1 MSSWSGSAYPP
12 PPPRGRS
19 RSRSPYRGAYPPRPG
34 YPDPTYPQEPY
45 RADWDAYDRDRAW
58 ASYERERAAYDYS
71 RRGRSRSPAADEA
84 GRKRRRSVS
93 PWERERYEPR
103 PRYSEDYDAHSRGYG
118 NWSPQRGHGHY
129 PPPPYSSSRRA
140 APPDPHTFDYPA
152 TLKQYAEWFR
162 YFYPQQATEEDN
174 ADKAAEQEA
183 GDGSKPRN
191 GIRARWEK
199 YKKEFAAQQ
208 LQRMFD
214 HHRKSPWF
222 AEKYDPAPEFVA
234 MRRRVRKIGWRGRM
248 DNFLMDL
255 EAGKFDPDL
264 HPDLPEPEPEVAS
277 PIKENAT
284 NGDATTNGAD
294 AHAPQLP
301 TEENKPTGN
310 GDDEMQFNPEPE
322 DEGGDHDTNRG
333 DTGSRAAQNSKQ
345 TNRGEEISVQP
356 EGNQVMIRTIPPDI
370 GRVKLED
377 ALSRLPGF
385 VYLALGDPLQKRNY
399 YRAGW
404 LKFRD
409 DTEMTTVMV
418 DLSDKKIEGFKLHV
432 AHNTKPFI
440 SRVRYAPEVA
450 SKPDRLKKDL
460 ENAKALATQLEDEY
474 ATLRK
479 MKVDPSKE
487 KKVDAATTTNGN
499 DAESTQQDAVMAEST
514 VDEEE
519 EPEPR
524 ERGTEAVERRIEKI
538 MADIRDRGLV
548 DAADEKALDAKK
560 TVVALDLYLAY
571 LRAAFHTCYYCAV
584 VTDHLEELQRKCVKH
599 VRKPMSKTL
608 LAEVKAAEAQ
618 KAEKEQRPEGEAEQ
632 EKPSDKESLSKDKP
646 AENRDWKRNDE
657 RWLEWLDSKVAL
669 LINRD
674 GVHPRDYGGKN
685 YEEELSKACEQHIKQ
700 EDEGKFRCKTCQKL
714 FKATSFVE
722 KHIANKHPELV
733 KHLEDIPYFNNFAL
747 DPHRI
752 QPFSHPPTAVGNS
765 QPPPPQAYGLQGP
778 AYPPPPAE
786 YGRAPYQAP
795 YGAYPP
801 PYPSAG
807 GYWDPYAYPYGAPGG
822 YPPAQPPR
830 RDEGVTARRL
840 SDRISGYAPG
850 YETAETTAVPAS
862 AGLPA
867 KPVATLEPGP
877 GGKRGRSGGAGG
889 PPPPPPPDAK
899 EDPRAAAGKKVSYH
913 DMDLVAEG
921 DVELTY

>member
-19 RSRSPYRGAYPPRPG
+19 RSRSPYRGPYPPRPG
-34 YPDPTYPQEPY
+34 YPDPAYPQDPY

-58 ASYERERAAYDYS
+58 ATYERERAAYEYS
-71 RRGRSRSPAADEA
+71 RRGRSRSPPADEA

-93 PWERERYEPR
+93 PWDRERYEPR
-103 PRYSEDYDAHSRGYG
+103 PRYNDDYDAHSRGYG
-118 NWSPQRGHGHY
+118 NWSPHRGHY
-129 PPPPYSSSRRA
+129 PPPPYSSSRRV

-162 YFYPQQATEEDN
+162 YYYPQQAIEEDN

-191 GIRARWEK
+191 GIRTRWEK
-199 YKKEFAAQQ
+199 YKKEFSAQQ

-222 AEKYDPAPEFVA
+222 AEKYDPVPEFVA
-234 MRRRVRKIGWRGRM
+234 MRQRVRKIGWRGRM
-248 DNFLMDL
+248 DAFLLDL
-255 EAGKFDPDL
+255 EAGKFDPDF
-264 HPDLPEPEPEVAS
+264 HEPEPEPTS
-277 PIKENAT
+277 PAKENIS
-284 NGDATTNGAD
+284 NGEAAANGTDATVAQP
-294 AHAPQLP
+294 AA
-301 TEENKPTGN
+301 EETKPTAN
-310 GDDEMQFNPEPE
+310 GDDEMQFNPEAE

-333 DTGSRAAQNSKQ
+333 DANGRAAQNLRQ
-345 TNRGEEISVQP
+345 NNRGEEISVQP

-385 VYLALGDPLQKRNY
+385 TYLALGDPLQKRNY

-409 DTEMTTVMV
+409 ETDMATVMAE
-418 DLSDKKIEGFKLHV
+418 LSDKKIEGFKLHV

-460 ENAKALATQLEDEY
+460 ENAKILANLLEEEY
-474 ATLRK
+474 STLRK
-479 MKVDPSKE
+479 MKIDLSKE
-487 KKVDAATTTNGN
+487 KKVDTAAATNGEA
-499 DAESTQQDAVMAEST
+499 AESTQHDAVMTENV

-524 ERGTEAVERRIEKI
+524 ERGSEAVERRIEKV
-538 MADIRDRGLV
+538 MADMRDQGLV
-548 DAADEKALDAKK
+548 EASDEKALEAKK

-618 KAEKEQRPEGEAEQ
+618 KAEKEQHPEGDVEQ
-632 EKPSDKESLSKDKP
+632 EKPAEKEPPPKDKP

-669 LINRD
+669 LINRN
-674 GVHPRDYGGKN
+674 GVDPRDYGGKS
-685 YEEELSKACEQHIKQ
+685 YEEELSKACEPHIKQ

-714 FKATSFVE
+714 FKATAFVE
-722 KHIANKHPELV
+722 KHIANKHGELV
-733 KHLEDIPYFNNFAL
+733 KYLDDISYFNNFAL

-752 QPFSHPPTAVGNS
+752 QPFTHPPTTVGNS

-778 AYPPPPAE
+778 AYPPPAAD

-801 PYPSAG
+801 PYPNGA
-807 GYWDPYAYPYGAPGG
+807 YWDPYAYPYGAPGG
-822 YPPAQPPR
+822 HPPPPPPR

-840 SDRISGYAPG
+840 SDRISGFAPG
-850 YETAETTAVPAS
+850 YEHNAEMTAVPAS

-867 KPVATLEPGP
+867 KPIATLEPGP
-877 GGKRGRSGGAGG
+877 GGKRGRAGGPGG

-899 EDPRAAAGKKVSYH
+899 EDPRATAGKKVSYH